1 MLKEHYKKEVTSSLM
16 DEFKYSSAMQIP
28 KLDKIVINMGLGMAV
43 DNSKIADEAM
53 EELKII
59 AGQKPIARQAKK
71 SIAGFKVRENQVIG
85 TKVTLRGEKMY
96 DFLEKLIM
104 VSLPRVRDFK
114 GLNPKSFDGR
124 GNYTFGV
131 TEQLIF
137 PEIDYDKVNKI
148 KGMDITLV
156 TTAKTNDEAK
166 FLLEKLGIPFEKRG
180 A

>member
-1 MLKEHYKKEVTSSLM
+1 MLKEHYKNTVATELM
-16 DEFKYSSAMQIP
+16 SEFKYKSVMQVP
-28 KLDKIVINMGLGMAV
+28 KLDKIVINMGLGMATE
-43 DNSKIADEAM
+43 NSKIADEAM
-53 EELKII
+53 EELRII
-59 AGQKPIARQAKK
+59 SGQQPIPREAKK

-96 DFLEKLIM
+96 DFLEKLIA

-131 TEQLIF
+131 SEQLIF
-137 PEIDYDKVNKI
+137 PEIDYDKINKV
-148 KGMDITLV
+148 KGMDITFV
-156 TTAKTNDEAK
+156 TTANTNEEAK
-166 FLLEKLGIPFEKRG
+166 FLLEKMGIPFEKRG